1 MQPFEAFLRPAD
13 RISPMEAPLRKVIRK
28 WAEEDVMPYRQ
39 DFDEDWKDHR
49 LIEPAMKKL
58 CVDLGIQKVLF
69 PEELGGMGAG
79 SSDRLGEMVFAIAEE
94 MARADSALALANI
107 CSMWPLCTFLLK
119 PDINMRLARELA
131 PMFCRTDNLCIC
143 CQAMTEPQGGSDI
156 ENMDLL
162 RGKTIQTTAVK
173 DGNEWVINGH
183 KLWPT
188 NSGGLA
194 DLFGVPCTTRPGS
207 DDPAD
212 FAYIMVPA
220 RLPGVRQ
227 SGPYQKAGMAADKN
241 GDIWFDNVRVPDF
254 YRVQGPGKD
263 AEVFK
268 GLVTIGLLGSVAFA
282 MGAMANVYEL
292 VYDFVGKYKL
302 DNRLLKENDAV
313 AGVIGKIAGDIDICR
328 ILSYEIVQMIDSRNK
343 KGGRP
348 LHSEQTIARAR
359 NIKAFVCDLM
369 VADIGTAMDVMG
381 VYGSDRAR
389 DVEKH
394 WRDVKMIQLW
404 LGGKQLCQ
412 AEAGRYY
419 FNCKTL

>member
-1 MQPFEAFLRPAD
+1 MKSFDEFSRPTD
-13 RISPMEAPLRKVIRK
+13 RISPMEKPLRKVIRK
-28 WAEEDVMPYRQ
+28 WAEEEVMPYRRE
-39 DFDEDWKDHR
+39 FDEDWKEHR

-58 CVDLGIQKVLF
+58 CVDLGIQRVLF
-69 PEELGGMGAG
+69 PSELGGMGAG
-79 SSDRLGEMVFAIAEE
+79 ASDSLAALVFAISEE

-107 CSMWPLCTFLLK
+107 CSLWPLCTFLLK

-131 PMFCRTDNLCIC
+131 PMFCRTDKLCIC

-162 RGKTIQTTAVK
+162 HGRTIQTTAVLE
-173 DGNEWVINGH
+173 GSEWVIHGH

-188 NSGGLA
+188 NSGGA
-194 DLFGVPCTTRPGS
+194 AHLFGVPCTTRPGS

-220 RLPGVRQ
+220 HFKGVKQ

-282 MGAMANVYEL
+282 MGAMINVYEL
-292 VYDFVGKYKL
+292 LYDFVTENTAGS
-302 DNRLLKENDAV
+302 RPMKENDAV
-313 AGVIGKIAGDIDICR
+313 AGIIGKIAGDIDICR
-328 ILSYEIVQMIDSRNK
+328 IVSYELLRMIDSRGRV
-343 KGGRP
+343 GGRP
-348 LHSEQTIARAR
+348 LHSAETLAKAR
-359 NIKAFVCDLM
+359 NIKAFVCDQM
-369 VADIGTAMDVMG
+369 VADIGKAMDVLG
-381 VYGSDRAR
+381 IYGSDRVY

-412 AEAGRYY
+412 AEAARYF
-419 FNCKTL
+419 FNCETL